1 MCGIVCFFGQA
12 EGVTRVLEALHLLE
26 YRAPDSA
33 GLAALAGEEG
43 KLVVRRSVGPPRRL
57 VATLASD
64 PMYAIEA
71 GDGRRVA
78 DMLVRQGIDCAVDS
92 LRECS
97 PARGYTLHDLY
108 TPGAVHNRGGLRV
121 GIGDRGGLGVTAPV
135 DWECQLSARM
145 RRTLEANGALSS
157 PDYDQ
162 DPVRH
167 AFRLVA
173 AHVASRVAQ
182 DQVWKEALD
191 RALLARVPAGAYA
204 SWRPA
209 WEGEAA
215 CNTPGQAFAVAVRHF
230 QETFPGLAEHLNA
243 EDWERVGGLTA
254 QAMAQVVI
262 GHGRW
267 AMVGAVTEANA
278 HPLLDRSRTR
288 AICENG
294 SHNASL
300 VLGMRAE
307 QEAWWRA
314 RGVPEDEPVHRSEN
328 TTEVIVYEWER
339 AYHQLNDGDL
349 AGAEQDLLTRLEK
362 LGINHPEE
370 QALRLALLRLRAGN
384 THACTFYSRQEPGVL
399 YVSSHYKPIA
409 IAIRAIEPDGEAQ
422 RYELM
427 VASDVNAALM
437 LWPGSEVDAAAE
449 RIHALQKSIERGG
462 AGKRK
467 AQRELEALLKRFT
480 VDVIF
485 LDADLYQGRELMA
498 RITQRVLHSKR
509 TAEYPSNEA
518 GRVVPEIQV
527 SRYDGTPIT
536 VTPQQV
542 RLNPAMVGRRGYDT
556 YTESHIAEI
565 PDVLDGIVRAYIRQ
579 GRVRLNSIW
588 REEGTLLWPGL
599 NVKSLRQHYRS
610 RLKRL
615 RRLLLVGEGSSWRD
629 AQSAAPLFRDLLPGV
644 VINVYRPLEVLN
656 MGEAID
662 PIGDLAVEISW
673 SGTTDSVLKVD
684 DWLAEM
690 EVMRLSVTGRP
701 QNDLG
706 RRTAASAGTLDVRS
720 GVEVSVATVKG
731 FEAILATLDLL
742 ALQLAR
748 MRQGKPGVERLAQL
762 TRELML
768 VVPRQ
773 VRGVIEDQ
781 SRRQRTRQVAE
792 RCRDFNKVAVV
803 GGSPVDIEG
812 ELKVEELAQ
821 IVANT
826 FEFHSAS
833 LRSLIERSAIVDDDR
848 QRTLFIINATAPER
862 HWEARAV
869 VNYLSALGVFCII
882 HTTPHAEVAAWEA
895 IPTAEVFVSP
905 SVSDPFQPL
914 IDAPFFFDLA
924 VALAYAR
931 GLSPEDID
939 RPRNLA
945 KSVTTTAAERRAEV
959 EGRQEFYNVTLADFG
974 SGHRAR
980 AAWDVAKAQPSRA
993 ALRATVALRAAL
1005 ALISEPLPER
1015 LDFQRDQHLL
1025 VITDTE
1031 ATENAAQ
1038 MAAAAWQSLLGI
1050 DLVVYRR
1057 FITDL
1062 PEVAAGTALLRLIRA
1077 GAVLSARDPHTIA
1090 LPSDMSPLQL
1100 EMLAA
1105 VYLTGLAVRLARQR
1119 GRDTTLWEAGLAQ
1132 LPLLVADV
1140 LASPILARQVNAFL
1154 SPFVRTGYDKIQI
1167 IGGGQDHAS
1176 ARSIA
1181 RSFRTHGFMAE
1192 ALYTDSA
1199 WHGPL
1204 ATVGG
1209 PDADHDTLMCV
1220 LATDPL
1226 FQAAALVDTQVYR
1239 TRHAPVLLVVPE
1251 GNQDL
1256 GAVRGV
1262 DPSAVLSVPA
1272 LPRPFVPVVNVA
1284 LGAVLAQEMARLWEQ
1299 RDIAEGGR

>member
-1 MCGIVCFFGQA
+1 MCGIVSFFGQA

-43 KLVVRRSVGPPRRL
+43 EFVVRRSVGPPRRL
-57 VATLASD
+57 VATMARD
-64 PMYAIEA
+64 PLYAVEA
-71 GDGRRVA
+71 GGGRRVA
-78 DMLVRQGIDCAVDS
+78 EMLARQGIDCAVDS

-97 PARGYTLHDLY
+97 PVRGYTFHDLY
-108 TPGAVHNRGGLRV
+108 TPRAFRDAGGLRV
-121 GIGDRGGLGVTAPV
+121 GVGDRGALSVTAPI

-145 RRTLEANGALSS
+145 RRTLDANGALAS

-182 DQVWKEALD
+182 DQVCKEALD

-204 SWRPA
+204 SWQQA
-209 WEGEAA
+209 WEEEVA
-215 CNTPGQAFAVAVRHF
+215 CNTPGQAFAVAVRYF
-230 QETFPGLAEHLNA
+230 QETFPGLAEHLDE

-254 QAMAQVVI
+254 HAMAQVVI

-288 AICENG
+288 AVCENG

-314 RGVPEDEPVHRSEN
+314 RGVPADEPVHRCEN

-339 AYHQLNDGDL
+339 ASHQLNDGDL
-349 AGAEQDLLTRLEK
+349 AHAEQDLLIRLEK

-370 QALRLALLRLRAGN
+370 QALRLALLRLRTGN
-384 THACTFYSRQEPGVL
+384 THACTFYGRREPGVL
-399 YVSSHYKPIA
+399 YVSSHCKPIA
-409 IAIRAIEPDGEAQ
+409 IAIRAIQPDGEAP

-449 RIHALQKSIERGG
+449 RIHALQKTFEKGG

-485 LDADLYQGRELMA
+485 LDADLHQGRELMA
-498 RITQRVLHSKR
+498 RITQRVLHSNR
-509 TAEYPSNEA
+509 TAEYPADEA

-536 VTPQQV
+536 VMPRQV

-565 PDVLDGIVRAYIRQ
+565 PDVLDSIVRAYIRQ
-579 GRVRLNSIW
+579 GQVRLNSIW
-588 REEGTLLWPGL
+588 RGEGTLLWPGL

-610 RLKRL
+610 KLKRL

-662 PIGDLAVEISW
+662 PISDLAVEVSW

-690 EVMRLSVTGRP
+690 GVMRLSVTGRP

-731 FEAILATLDLL
+731 FEAILATLELL

-748 MRQGKPGVERLAQL
+748 MRQGTPGVERLASL

-781 SRRQRTRQVAE
+781 SRRQRMRQVAE

-848 QRTLFIINATAPER
+848 QRTLFIINATAPDR

-905 SVSDPFQPL
+905 SVSNPFQPL

-959 EGRQEFYNVTLADFG
+959 EGRQEFYNATLADFG

-1105 VYLTGLAVRLARQR
+1105 VYLTGLAVRLARHR
-1119 GRDTTLWEAGLAQ
+1119 GKDTTLWEAGLAQ
-1132 LPLLVADV
+1132 LPLLIADV
-1140 LASPILARQVNAFL
+1140 LAGPILARQVNAFL
-1154 SPFVRTGYDKIQI
+1154 SPFVRAGYDKIQI

-1299 RDIAEGGR
+1299 RDIAEGER